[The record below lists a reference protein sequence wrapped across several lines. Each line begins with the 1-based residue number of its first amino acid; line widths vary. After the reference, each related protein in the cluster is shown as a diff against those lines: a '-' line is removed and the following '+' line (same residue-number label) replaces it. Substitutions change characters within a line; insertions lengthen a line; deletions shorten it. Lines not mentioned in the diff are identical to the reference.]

1 MSTATA
7 EPIMTDPGSSRPRR
21 VAAEPARAGTWAAY
35 RWEIIK
41 LAALVRTRAMLIGS
55 LVAPPVVVAILRS
68 QRPPADTLF
77 GRLIHQSGYA
87 VPLLLL
93 GFLIQ
98 WVFPLLT
105 SLVAGDIF
113 ASEDQHGTWKTILTR
128 SVSRAQLF
136 WAKTL
141 AAVTFAVAVFVV
153 LAGSTIGSSLLLVGS
168 QPLTGL
174 SGQLILPGHALLL
187 VVAAWLA
194 TLPALIGFTALSILL
209 SVRTRNP
216 ALGVVGPVVVGL
228 AMGLLGSVS
237 GIGLLR
243 RALLTTPLE
252 SWHGLFTAIPFT
264 GPLVQG
270 VVVSALWTIVCLTL
284 AYSSLR
290 RRDITGG

>member
-1 MSTATA
+1 MTITSTSTSPTA
-7 EPIMTDPGSSRPRR
+7 APRR
-21 VAAEPARAGTWAAY
+21 SVERRKAGTVAAY
-35 RWEIIK
+35 RWEIVK
-41 LAALVRTRAMLIGS
+41 LAALVRTRAMLIGC
-55 LVAPPVVVAILRS
+55 LVVPPLVVAILRS

-93 GFLIQ
+93 GFLTQ

-153 LAGSTIGSSLLLVGS
+153 LAASTIASSMLLVGR

-174 SGQLILPGHALLL
+174 TGQTIAPATALVL
-187 VVAAWLA
+187 VTTAWLV
-194 TLPALIGFTALSILL
+194 TLPPLIGFTALSILL

-216 ALGVVGPVVVGL
+216 ALGVLGPVVIGL

-252 SWHGLFTAIPFT
+252 SWHGLFAAQAFT

-270 VVVSALWTIVCLTL
+270 VVVSALWTTICLAF

>member
-1 MSTATA
+1 
-7 EPIMTDPGSSRPRR
+7 MTTTTTGPVAPPLGSSRPPR
-21 VAAEPARAGTWAAY
+21 AAARPHRAGTWAAY
-35 RWEIIK
+35 RWEVVK
-41 LAALVRTRAMLIGS
+41 LTALVRTRAMLVGCLI
-55 LVAPPVVVAILRS
+55 APPIVVAILRS

-128 SVSRAQLF
+128 SVSRTQLF

-141 AAVTFAVAVFVV
+141 AATTFAVTVSVV
-153 LAGSTIGSSLLLVGS
+153 LAGSAIGSSLLLVGS

-174 SGQLILPGHALLL
+174 SGQPIAPGHALLL
-187 VVAAWLA
+187 VVAAWLS

-216 ALGVVGPVVVGL
+216 ALGVAGPVVIGL

-237 GIGLLR
+237 DVGLLR

-252 SWHGLFTAIPFT
+252 SWHGLFAATPFT

-270 VVVSALWTIVCLTL
+270 IVVAALWTTVCLAL
-284 AYSSLR
+284 AHVSLR

>member
-1 MSTATA
+1 MSAT
-7 EPIMTDPGSSRPRR
+7 TDDRAVTRSRPVGGSPR
-21 VAAEPARAGTWAAY
+21 RAGSAAAF
-35 RWEIIK
+35 RWEVVK
-41 LAALVRTRAMLIGS
+41 LAALVRTRAMLLGC
-55 LVAPPVVVAILRS
+55 LVAPPVVVLVLRS

-77 GRLIHQSGYA
+77 GRHVHESGYA

-93 GFLIQ
+93 GFLVQ
-98 WVFPLLT
+98 WVFPLLA

-128 SVSRAQLF
+128 SVSRTQVF

-141 AAVTFAVAVFVV
+141 AAVAFAVTSFLV
-153 LAGSTIGSSLLLVGS
+153 LAASAIVSSVLLVGT

-174 SGQLILPGHALLL
+174 TGQTIPPSHALGL
-187 VVAAWLA
+187 VVAAWLS
-194 TLPALIGFTALSILL
+194 TLPALVGFTALAILL

-243 RALLTTPLE
+243 RALLSTSLE
-252 SWHGLFTAIPFT
+252 SWHGFFAAAPFT
-264 GPLVQG
+264 GPFLDGLVAAG
-270 VVVSALWTIVCLTL
+270 VWTLVCLAL

-290 RRDITGG
+290 RRDIIGG

>member
-1 MSTATA
+1 
-7 EPIMTDPGSSRPRR
+7 MTTVTTKQPSADSPRR
-21 VAAEPARAGTWAAY
+21 VAAKPQRAGTGAAY

-41 LAALVRTRAMLIGS
+41 LAALVRTRAMLIGC
-55 LVAPPVVVAILRS
+55 LVAPPIVVAILRS

-113 ASEDQHGTWKTILTR
+113 ASEDQHGTWKTVLTR
-128 SVSRAQLF
+128 SVSRGQLF

-153 LAGSTIGSSLLLVGS
+153 LGGSTIVSSLLLVGH

-174 SGQLILPGHALLL
+174 SGQTIAAGPALGL
-187 VVAAWLA
+187 VTAAWLT

-216 ALGVVGPVVVGL
+216 ALAVVGPVVIGL

-252 SWHGLFTAIPFT
+252 SWHGLFTAAPFT

-270 VVVSALWTIVCLTL
+270 VVVSALWTIVCLAF

>member
-1 MSTATA
+1 
-7 EPIMTDPGSSRPRR
+7 MTTTLSAPASARR
-21 VAAEPARAGTWAAY
+21 AAAPQNRRAGTGAAY
-35 RWEIIK
+35 RWEIVK
-41 LAALVRTRAMLIGS
+41 LAALVRTRAMLIGC
-55 LVAPPVVVAILRS
+55 LVAPPIVVAILRS

-113 ASEDQHGTWKTILTR
+113 ASEDQHGTWKTVLTR

-153 LAGSTIGSSLLLVGS
+153 LGASTIASSLLLVGH

-174 SGQLILPGHALLL
+174 TGQTIASGPALGL
-187 VVAAWLA
+187 VVAAWLT

-216 ALGVVGPVVVGL
+216 ALGVVGPVVIGL
-228 AMGLLGSVS
+228 AMGLLGSIS

-252 SWHGLFTAIPFT
+252 SWHGLFAAQPFT

-270 VVVSALWTIVCLTL
+270 VAVSALWTAACLVS